1 MMEKNAQ
8 RKGLRATFALALALA
23 LALVPATLAPTQAHA
38 AEAAAFTYGADGNKV
53 EYATINAAVAAD
65 TGKTIYLARDVQPSE
80 RIVIGEGKTVTID
93 MMGYVIQGSSTVDSV
108 FYVEEDANLTVKS
121 SSTATLTFEGYG
133 SRGKKENYT
142 VTTGG
147 LVCGGMTYSR
157 GGAFFVNDGGTLTL
171 RNVTVG
177 GNVAYGTNETQHGG
191 AAIGTGANCRIYLEQ
206 NTQLCGN
213 YSYSNGGAIELNDA
227 NPILTIDNSSVT
239 ENYCDGSGAGIHA
252 QGCGAIIHLRNGAS
266 VSKNASASSGGGV
279 AFDGDDFDLDGDGTA
294 SISENFGANGG
305 GVEVTSRVIYS
316 ESGEISG
323 LKITDNEAFYQG
335 GGINLCQNNVTV
347 SDCTVTGNTTSG
359 KNGAGICVAAKNDTV
374 KDCTVTGNTCNLE
387 GGGIYVYYRY
397 DLNVSGTLVV
407 ENNKRAD
414 GAADDVFLD
423 STSANDTWA
432 YLKGTLSEG
441 SHVGFRTG
449 VTGDRRL
456 MKELGTYIEGT
467 LFMDMDAYHLSYG
480 SSDHDLWQRKGEYD
494 YQLTLNGE
502 KVRRFNRGDKV
513 SVNGKSDE
521 EGEFF
526 VHWDT
531 DNSTGISGG
540 ISDTDKY
547 NQVLSFTMPQ
557 NDVHLV
563 GVYASPLT
571 SARVDFVLGVPTAG
585 QELPTIAAFR
595 WYNSTLRGGA
605 MQSRDVSL
613 TWYEVDGNGKM
624 TQASGVAKA
633 GTAYVA
639 SFSVPQDTSMA
650 RVFSSGFADDGVSV
664 HVGSTEQGSSTA
676 TSVDSA
682 TGTLSV
688 TTCEFKTDEGTPAEN
703 GGTITVNLVDA
714 GLAGS
719 ATQQT
724 MLLDADGDNSSDD
737 LIGEVKVS
745 YAEGSSSVTIAA
757 PSETGWNFCNWEKVA
772 SGCSY
777 DDENGTV
784 TVNDLSAVSE
794 LTATYT
800 PVVTEAKVGL
810 DAPAVGSALPN
821 TASSLEVTCTDGSTI
836 DLAEY
841 LSADGTLPV
850 TWSGMEDGATAE
862 PMTTYTALIE
872 LADDDGITD
881 VEKVLSPNAVVTAN
895 GTQVS
900 SAGFTVQDDKLYLCV
915 TFPETQAAKLTG
927 VTQPEGIELSFGE
940 AKAYQAQQEAATDD
954 VCWPLP
960 KSCAVTLEGGSTI
973 ACDVTWNAPAGFDEN
988 ATGAQTLTATGTL
1001 VLPSYISAGDV
1012 SLDVTCTINV
1022 AAPEGDDKGDDDDK
1036 GKGDEDKKGDDE
1048 GEDDKTTPDSGKG
1061 AEKDKTLPQTGDTNS
1076 STPVIVLAVA
1086 GVALIIVA
1094 VVLMRRKK

>member
-1 MMEKNAQ
+1 MMEKNTQ
-8 RKGLRATFALALALA
+8 RKGLRATFVLALA
-23 LALVPATLAPTQAHA
+23 LALVPAALAPAQAHA
-38 AEAAAFTYGADGNKV
+38 AEAAAFTYDAGGNKV
-53 EYATINAAVAAD
+53 EYATINAAVAAN
-65 TGKTIYLARDVQPSE
+65 TGKTIYLARDVQSSE
-80 RIVIGEGKTVTID
+80 QIVIDEGKTVTID
-93 MMGYVIQGSSTVDSV
+93 MMGHVIQGSSASDGV
-108 FYVEEDANLTVKS
+108 FYVEEDANLTVTS

-147 LVCGGMTYSR
+147 LVCGGVTYSR
-157 GGAFFVNDGGTLTL
+157 GGAFYADDGSTLTL
-171 RNVTVG
+171 RNITVG
-177 GNVAYGTNETQHGG
+177 GNVVYGTNETQHGG
-191 AAIGTGANCRIYLEQ
+191 AAIGAGANCRIYLEQ

-252 QGCGAIIHLRNGAS
+252 QASGAIIHLRNGAA
-266 VSKNASASSGGGV
+266 VSKNSSASSGGGI

-305 GVEVTSRVIYS
+305 GVEVTSRVLYS

-347 SDCTVTGNTTSG
+347 SNCTITGNTTSS
-359 KNGAGICVAAKNDTV
+359 KNGAGICVVAKNDTV

-387 GGGIYVYYRY
+387 GGGIFVYYKY

-407 ENNKRAD
+407 EDNKRTD

-480 SSDHDLWQRKGEYD
+480 SSDKDLWQRKGEYD
-494 YQLTLNGE
+494 YLLTLNGE

-531 DNSTGISGG
+531 ENSTGIT

-563 GVYASPLT
+563 GVYATPLT
-571 SARVDFVLGVPTAG
+571 SASVSIIGSAPTAG
-585 QELPTIAAFR
+585 QDLPTLAAFR
-595 WYNSTLRGGA
+595 WQNSTLGGA
-605 MQSRDVSL
+605 TQSRDVSL
-613 TWYEVDGNGKM
+613 TWYEVDGSGKM

-633 GTAYVA
+633 GTTYVA
-639 SFSVPQDTSMA
+639 SFSVPQDASMA
-650 RVFSSGFADDGVSV
+650 RVFSGFADDGVTV
-664 HVGSTEQGSSTA
+664 CMGTTELGKSIS
-676 TSVDSA
+676 TSVDEA
-682 TGTLSV
+682 TGALSV
-688 TTCEFKTDEGTPAEN
+688 TTCKFTTEGETPAEDA
-703 GGTITVNLVDA
+703 GTITVKLVDA

-724 MLLDADGDNSSDD
+724 MLLDADDNSSDD

-757 PSETGWNFCNWEKVA
+757 PSEAGWNFCNWEKVA

-784 TVNDLSAVSE
+784 TVNDLGAVSE

-800 PVVTEAKVGL
+800 PVVTEAAIGL
-810 DAPAVGSALPN
+810 DTPVAGSALPA
-821 TASSLEVTCTDGSTI
+821 TVSSLEVTCTDGSTI

-841 LSADGTLPV
+841 LSEDGTLPV
-850 TWSGMEDGATAE
+850 TWSGAESGATAE
-862 PMTTYTALIE
+862 TMTAYTALIE
-872 LADDDGITD
+872 LMDGDGITD

-900 SAGFTVQDDKLYLCV
+900 SADFTVQDDKLYLCV
-915 TFPETQAAKLTG
+915 TFPETQGAKLTG
-927 VTQPEGIELSFGE
+927 VTQPEDVELTFDE

-973 ACDVTWNAPAGFDEN
+973 ACDVTWNVPTGFDEN

-1001 VLPSYISAGDV
+1001 TLPSYISSGDV

-1048 GEDDKTTPDSGKG
+1048 GEDDKATPDS
-1061 AEKDKTLPQTGDTNS
+1061 EKDGKDKALPQTGDTNS

-1086 GVALIIVA
+1086 GVALIVVA
-1094 VVLMRRKK
+1094 IVLMRRKK